1 MVPTLDQIARKA
13 PNNAMSRRAFLDL
26 GAKLGLIGIG
36 AAAGLSTGCKNP
48 PGPEPPTPVTFYISV
63 YDHMLATPQRTITK
77 EGYTNS
83 GLQLS
88 FSEIGIPSVS
98 QLYMAAREP
107 NMGARLGTTT
117 NGVLGIQTSN
127 STSIDVYCFS
137 TGNGVQESYFQ
148 DIMKLNPELFMGRD
162 SKWYRRNFDGRTPNN
177 EFKGNFET
185 VFSDCNNALYAPF
198 RVGSCMSQGGVPG
211 TDFSYGCRKLQADGS
226 WNVAEKWV
234 CVDNESL
241 HNVASSVQRVAME
254 EIWESLA
261 KMNNIG
267 GNPSQMLICD
277 GSQRLNDIGKN
288 LLRFAY
294 IMAK

>member
-1 MVPTLDQIARKA
+1 MFRKA
-13 PNNAMSRRAFLDL
+13 A
-26 GAKLGLIGIG
+26 GIGIIVISILPF
-36 AAAGLSTGCKNP
+36 AQCKQSDETP
-48 PGPEPPTPVTFYISV
+48 PPQMVTFTISV
-63 YDHMLATPQRTITK
+63 YNHMLAGVQKTKTK
-77 EGYTNS
+77 EGYANNT
-83 GLQLS
+83 LQLS
-88 FSEIGIPSVS
+88 SSEIGIPGVS

-137 TGNGVQESYFQ
+137 TGDGVQESYFQ
-148 DIMKLNPELFMGRD
+148 DIMKLNPELKMGRD

-177 EFKGNFET
+177 EFQSNFET

-198 RVGSCMSQGGVPG
+198 RVGSCMSQGGVSG
-211 TDFSYGCRKLQADGS
+211 TDFSYGCRDLISDGDKGYE
-226 WNVAEKWV
+226 EKWV
-234 CVDNESL
+234 CVDNERADNSPY
-241 HNVASSVQRVAME
+241 SVQRVAMA

-267 GNPSQMLICD
+267 GAPSQRLICNGD
-277 GSQRLNDIGKN
+277 RLNDIGKN